1 MDDLTSK
8 VVCVLDEALTALDV
22 QRNFLQLAA
31 EECDH
36 AGTDYDFN
44 NQMNVLRACSYA
56 ERSAIMLSL
65 IYTTADKADLIHN
78 TLESIVK
85 NYTAQ
90 TVAKEC

>member
-1 MDDLTSK
+1 MDSNAISVIEDML
-8 VVCVLDEALTALDV
+8 VELEFM
-22 QRNFLQLAA
+22 QNFLTLAA
-31 EECDH
+31 EETNG

-78 TLESIVK
+78 ILESIVK
-85 NYTAQ
+85 GAIKQ
-90 TVAKEC
+90 

>member
-1 MDDLTSK
+1 MDSNAISVIEDML
-8 VVCVLDEALTALDV
+8 VELEFM
-22 QRNFLQLAA
+22 QNFLTLAV
-31 EECDH
+31 EEANG

-44 NQMNVLRACSYA
+44 NQINVLRACSYA

-85 NYTAQ
+85 GAIKQ
-90 TVAKEC
+90 

>member
-1 MDDLTSK
+1 MDN
-8 VVCVLDEALTALDV
+8 EAISTIEDMLVELEFMK
-22 QRNFLQLAA
+22 NFLTLAA
-31 EECDH
+31 EEANG

-78 TLESIVK
+78 TLESIVEGAIK
-85 NYTAQ
+85 Q
-90 TVAKEC
+90 

>member
-1 MDDLTSK
+1 MDYETISTIEDMLVELEFMKRFLT
-8 VVCVLDEALTALDV
+8 
-22 QRNFLQLAA
+22 LAA
-31 EECDH
+31 EEANG

-56 ERSAIMLSL
+56 QRSPIMLSL

-85 NYTAQ
+85 GAIKQ
-90 TVAKEC
+90 

>member
-1 MDDLTSK
+1 MDSNAISVIEDML
-8 VVCVLDEALTALDV
+8 VELEFM
-22 QRNFLQLAA
+22 QNFLTLAA
-31 EECDH
+31 EEANG

-78 TLESIVK
+78 TLESVVK
-85 NYTAQ
+85 GAIKQ
-90 TVAKEC
+90 

>member
-1 MDDLTSK
+1 MDSNAISVIEDML
-8 VVCVLDEALTALDV
+8 VELEFM
-22 QRNFLQLAA
+22 QNFLTLAA
-31 EECDH
+31 EEANG

-65 IYTTADKADLIHN
+65 IYTTVDKADFIHN

-85 NYTAQ
+85 GAIKQ
-90 TVAKEC
+90 

>member
-1 MDDLTSK
+1 MDN
-8 VVCVLDEALTALDV
+8 EAISTIEDMLVELEFMK
-22 QRNFLQLAA
+22 NFLTLAA
-31 EECDH
+31 EEANG

-78 TLESIVK
+78 TLEGIVEGAIK
-85 NYTAQ
+85 Q
-90 TVAKEC
+90 

>member
-1 MDDLTSK
+1 MDSNAISVIEDML
-8 VVCVLDEALTALDV
+8 VELEFM
-22 QRNFLQLAA
+22 QNFLTLAA
-31 EECDH
+31 EEANR

-85 NYTAQ
+85 GAIKQ
-90 TVAKEC
+90 